1 MRLEGRTAI
10 ITGGAHRV
18 GGAIT
23 TVLASHG
30 PSVVIHYGRSA
41 DAAEQLAE
49 DIRSSGGSATLVQ
62 ADLRDPGAP
71 STIFDAAPNPVS
83 ILINSAAGFPEDKL
97 GSLDREKYRST
108 MTLNLESPVFLTNEL
123 AARLPA
129 DMDGAV
135 VNVTDWRVA
144 RPYGNHFSYLIA
156 KGGLVTLTKAAAI
169 HLAPRVRVNAVALG
183 AILPPPGEGDEY
195 LENLVESIPVRR
207 AGGTDVVVSAVIEL
221 LTNDFVTG
229 QVWRLD
235 GGASLT

>member
-23 TVLASHG
+23 TALASHG
-30 PSVVIHYGRSA
+30 ASVVIHYGRSA

-62 ADLRDPGAP
+62 ADLRDPGGP

-83 ILINSAAGFPEDKL
+83 ILINSAAGFPEDEL

-156 KGGLVTLTKAAAI
+156 KGGLVTLTRAAAI

-183 AILPPPGEGDEY
+183 AILPPPGEGDDY

-235 GGASLT
+235 GGASLA